1 MELPREEL
9 AHLPEV
15 DDCRERDKAVAA
27 STHPTCMAPI
37 SHLFLRCHGRR
48 EGWENSTTSHS
59 HGSLWRTAVGVVML
73 ATGELTGVLEK
84 VATGGASR
92 SDSMFPKLHSI
103 LFSDPGL

>member
-1 MELPREEL
+1 MGGEKDGRTQQL
-9 AHLPEV
+9 A
-15 DDCRERDKAVAA
+15 
-27 STHPTCMAPI
+27 
-37 SHLFLRCHGRR
+37 
-48 EGWENSTTSHS
+48 
-59 HGSLWRTAVGVVML
+59 GSLWRTAVGVVML